1 MFELKARMLSH
12 VAVVESFYT
21 RYFVQYDNDYFA
33 YFKKIIFLTN
43 KKFNASVI
51 SQIRLIR
58 RPMCGAINL

>member
-12 VAVVESFYT
+12 VAVVEIFNT
-21 RYFVQYDNDYFA
+21 RYFVQYGNDCFA